1 MMDVLAHTI
10 IEVSVQNQGLLVG
23 FDAFCD
29 FSIGLMDFWKCS
41 GSVVCGLLFN
51 IVAVSF
57 IGGGN
62 QKTRRKPPNCCKSQ
76 ANLIT

>member
-29 FSIGLMDFWKCS
+29 FSIGLLDFWKCP
-41 GSVVCGLLFN
+41 GSVVCGLLF
-51 IVAVSF
+51 V
-57 IGGGN
+57 
-62 QKTRRKPPNCCKSQ
+62 
-76 ANLIT
+76 L

>member
-29 FSIGLMDFWKCS
+29 FSIGLLDFWKCS
-41 GSVVCGLLFN
+41 RQCGIFVFFILLEN
-51 IVAVSF
+51 RQHI
-57 IGGGN
+57 
-62 QKTRRKPPNCCKSQ
+62 
-76 ANLIT
+76 